1 MILFLQ
7 FMKKIKFFNRSGNYH
22 YAPLPAISP
31 YSSINKNSKNK
42 YVHHLHELLGFKLI
56 NKNDNRYNYVYNLN
70 DALKEKNNESQ
81 PRHYIKICK

>member
-1 MILFLQ
+1 MSCSV
-7 FMKKIKFFNRSGNYH
+7 FNRG
-22 YAPLPAISP
+22 LDFAILYEILNFAKNEGLLKI